1 MNNSRA
7 FLHITY
13 KLYGHLDKLSGV
25 KKSNCINCYL
35 SLMKHAWKKNNYE
48 CGLRYSTVA
57 KETKLSRITVRRT
70 LDTLEKL
77 HVISTVRGRSG
88 KTYKINQLFIKS
100 ESDGSIL
107 YTNKNK
113 MYKKDH
119 SNVKKRSVL
128 EETIYINN
136 IDKIIRD
143 NRNDKD
149 SLILN
154 LSKLPLSEL
163 KSDTKNPYYIKLAIE
178 KKAELDRESK
188 ATYVHPQKI
197 INELT
202 KIKKNSNPRYREK
215 VAFNKRNNLDYKGR
229 PIIKDNQS
237 TINKGRPKKW

>member
-1 MNNSRA
+1 MNNTRA

-13 KLYGHLDKLSGV
+13 KLYGHLDKLSGA

-77 HVISTVRGRSG
+77 NVISTVRGRSG
-88 KTYKINQLFIKS
+88 KTYKINQLFIKT
-100 ESDGSIL
+100 ESDGSIMHI
-107 YTNKNK
+107 NKNK

-119 SNVKKRSVL
+119 SDVYNRSVL
-128 EETIYINN
+128 IETIPLNR

-143 NRNDKD
+143 NRGNMD

-154 LSKLPLSEL
+154 LSKLPLTELNSEIAN
-163 KSDTKNPYYIKLAIE
+163 KNPYYIKLAKA

-188 ATYVHPQKI
+188 ATFVHPQKI

-202 KIKKNSNPRYREK
+202 KISKNSNPRYREK
-215 VAFNKRNNLDYKGR
+215 VNFNKRNNLDYKGR
-229 PIIKDNQS
+229 P
-237 TINKGRPKKW
+237 KKW

>member
-1 MNNSRA
+1 MNNTRA

-13 KLYGHLDKLSGV
+13 KLYGHLDKLSGI
-25 KKSNCINCYL
+25 KKSNCLNCYL

-48 CGLRYSTVA
+48 CGLRYSTIA

-88 KTYKINQLFIKS
+88 KSYKINQLFLKT

-107 YTNKNK
+107 YTNNSS

-136 IDKIIRD
+136 IENIIRN
-143 NRNDKD
+143 NRGDMD

-154 LSKLPLSEL
+154 LSKLPLSDL
-163 KSDTKNPYYIKLAIE
+163 NSDTNNPYYVKLAKE

-188 ATYVHPQKI
+188 ANFVHPQKI

-215 VAFNKRNNLDYKGR
+215 VAFNKRNNLDW
-229 PIIKDNQS
+229 
-237 TINKGRPKKW
+237 KGRPKK

>member
-1 MNNSRA
+1 MKNSRA

-48 CGLRYSTVA
+48 CGLRYSTIA

-88 KTYKINQLFIKS
+88 KSYKINQLFLKT

-107 YTNKNK
+107 YTNNSS

-136 IDKIIRD
+136 IENIIRN
-143 NRNDKD
+143 NRGSMDD
-149 SLILN
+149 IILN
-154 LSKLPLSEL
+154 LSKLPLSDL
-163 KSDTKNPYYIKLAIE
+163 NSDTNNPYYVKLAKE
-178 KKAELDRESK
+178 KKAELDRLSK

-215 VAFNKRNNLDYKGR
+215 VAFNKRNNLDW
-229 PIIKDNQS
+229 
-237 TINKGRPKKW
+237 KGRPKK

>member
-1 MNNSRA
+1 MNNTRA

-13 KLYGHLDKLSGV
+13 KLYGHLDKLGGT
-25 KKSNCINCYL
+25 KKSNCLNCYL

-48 CGLRYSTVA
+48 CGLRYSTIA

-77 HVISTVRGRSG
+77 HIISTVRGRSG
-88 KTYKINQLFIKS
+88 KTYKINELFIKT

-107 YTNKNK
+107 YTNNNK
-113 MYKKDH
+113 KYKKDH
-119 SNVKKRSVL
+119 SNVYKRSVL
-128 EETIYINN
+128 VEDINTLNKGNN
-136 IDKIIRD
+136 IEKIIRD

-149 SLILN
+149 SMILN

-163 KSDTKNPYYIKLAIE
+163 NLDTNNPYYVKLAIE
-178 KKAELDRESK
+178 KKAELDRLSK

-215 VAFNKRNNLDYKGR
+215 VAFNKRNNLDW
-229 PIIKDNQS
+229 
-237 TINKGRPKKW
+237 KGRPKK

>member
-1 MNNSRA
+1 MNNTRA

-13 KLYGHLDKLSGV
+13 KLYGHLDKLSGI
-25 KKSNCINCYL
+25 KKSNCLNCYL

-48 CGLRYSTVA
+48 CGLRYSTIA

-77 HVISTVRGRSG
+77 HIISTVRGRSG
-88 KTYKINQLFIKS
+88 KSYKINQLFLKT

-107 YTNKNK
+107 YINKPK

-136 IDKIIRD
+136 IEMIIRD

-163 KSDTKNPYYIKLAIE
+163 NSDTNNPYYIKLAKE
-178 KKAELDRESK
+178 KKIELDRESK

-202 KIKKNSNPRYREK
+202 KISKNSNPRYREK
-215 VAFNKRNNLDYKGR
+215 VEFNKRNNLDYKGR
-229 PIIKDNQS
+229 P
-237 TINKGRPKKW
+237 KK

>member
-1 MNNSRA
+1 
-7 FLHITY
+7 
-13 KLYGHLDKLSGV
+13 
-25 KKSNCINCYL
+25 
-35 SLMKHAWKKNNYE
+35 MKHAWKKNNYE
-48 CGLRYSTVA
+48 CGLRYSTVV

-77 HVISTVRGRSG
+77 NVISTVRGRSG
-88 KTYKINQLFIKS
+88 KTYKINQLFIKT
-100 ESDGSIL
+100 ESDSSIL

-113 MYKKDH
+113 MYKKEQSD
-119 SNVKKRSVL
+119 VYKRAVL

-136 IDKIIRD
+136 IEKIIRD
-143 NRNDKD
+143 NRGNMD

-154 LSKLPLSEL
+154 LSKLPPEEL
-163 KSDTKNPYYIKLAIE
+163 NLDTKNPYYVKLAIE

-202 KIKKNSNPRYREK
+202 KISKNSNPRYREK

-229 PIIKDNQS
+229 P
-237 TINKGRPKKW
+237 KK

>member
-1 MNNSRA
+1 MNNTRA

-13 KLYGHLDKLSGV
+13 KLYGHLDKLSGI
-25 KKSNCINCYL
+25 KKSNCLNCYL

-48 CGLRYSTVA
+48 CGLRYSTIA

-88 KTYKINQLFIKS
+88 KSYKINQLFLKT

-107 YTNKNK
+107 YTNNSS

-128 EETIYINN
+128 VEALNNN
-136 IDKIIRD
+136 IEAIIRD
-143 NRNDKD
+143 NRGDMD
-149 SLILN
+149 SMILN
-154 LSKLPLSEL
+154 LSKLPLKDL
-163 KSDTKNPYYIKLAIE
+163 NSDTNNPYYVKLAKE

-188 ATYVHPQKI
+188 ANFVHPQKI

-215 VAFNKRNNLDYKGR
+215 VAFNKRNNLDW
-229 PIIKDNQS
+229 
-237 TINKGRPKKW
+237 KGRPKK

>member
-1 MNNSRA
+1 MNNTRA

-13 KLYGHLDKLSGV
+13 KLYGHLDKLSGI
-25 KKSNCINCYL
+25 KKSNCLNCYL

-48 CGLRYSTVA
+48 CGLRYSTIA

-77 HVISTVRGRSG
+77 HIISTVRGRSG
-88 KTYKINQLFIKS
+88 KSYKINQLFLKT

-107 YTNKNK
+107 YINKPK

-119 SNVKKRSVL
+119 SDVKKRSVL

-149 SLILN
+149 SLIVN

-163 KSDTKNPYYIKLAIE
+163 NSDTNNPYYIKLAKA
-178 KKAELDRESK
+178 KKIELDRESK

-202 KIKKNSNPRYREK
+202 KIKKNSNPRYKEK
-215 VAFNKRNNLDYKGR
+215 VDFNKRNNLDYKGR
-229 PIIKDNQS
+229 P
-237 TINKGRPKKW
+237 KK

>member
-48 CGLRYSTVA
+48 CGLRYSTVV

-88 KTYKINQLFIKS
+88 KTYKINQLFIKT
-100 ESDGSIL
+100 ESDSSII

-113 MYKKDH
+113 KYKIDH
-119 SNVKKRSVL
+119 SDVYKRAVL

-136 IDKIIRD
+136 IEKIIRD
-143 NRNDKD
+143 NRGNMD

-154 LSKLPLSEL
+154 LSKLPPEEL
-163 KSDTKNPYYIKLAIE
+163 NSDTKNPYYIKLAIE

-202 KIKKNSNPRYREK
+202 KISKNSNPRYREK

-229 PIIKDNQS
+229 P
-237 TINKGRPKKW
+237 KK

>member
-13 KLYGHLDKLSGV
+13 KLYGHLDKLSGI
-25 KKSNCINCYL
+25 KKSNCLNCYL

-48 CGLRYSTVA
+48 CGLRYSTIA

-88 KTYKINQLFIKS
+88 KSYKINKLFLKT
-100 ESDGSIL
+100 ELDGSIL
-107 YTNKNK
+107 YTNNSS

-136 IDKIIRD
+136 IENIIRN
-143 NRNDKD
+143 NRGSMDD
-149 SLILN
+149 IILN
-154 LSKLPLSEL
+154 LSKLPLSDL
-163 KSDTKNPYYIKLAIE
+163 NSDTNNPYYVKLAIE
-178 KKAELDRESK
+178 KKAELDRLSK

-215 VAFNKRNNLDYKGR
+215 VAFNKRNNLDW
-229 PIIKDNQS
+229 
-237 TINKGRPKKW
+237 KGRPKK

>member
-1 MNNSRA
+1 MNNTRA

-13 KLYGHLDKLSGV
+13 KLYGHLDKLGGT
-25 KKSNCINCYL
+25 KKSNCLNCYL

-48 CGLRYSTVA
+48 CGLRYSTIA

-77 HVISTVRGRSG
+77 HIISTVRGRSG
-88 KTYKINQLFIKS
+88 KTYKINELFIKT
-100 ESDGSIL
+100 ELDGSIL
-107 YTNKNK
+107 YTNNNK
-113 MYKKDH
+113 KYKKDH
-119 SNVKKRSVL
+119 SNVYKRSVL
-128 EETIYINN
+128 VEALPLYKGTN

-143 NRNDKD
+143 NRGDMD

-163 KSDTKNPYYIKLAIE
+163 NSDTNNPYYVKLAIE
-178 KKAELDRESK
+178 KKAELDRLSK

-202 KIKKNSNPRYREK
+202 KIKKNNNPRYREK
-215 VAFNKRNNLDYKGR
+215 VAFNKRNNLDW
-229 PIIKDNQS
+229 
-237 TINKGRPKKW
+237 KGRPKK

>member
-13 KLYGHLDKLSGV
+13 KLYGHLDKLTGV
-25 KKSNCINCYL
+25 KKSNCLNCYL

-57 KETKLSRITVRRT
+57 SETKLSRITVRRT

-77 HVISTVRGRSG
+77 NIISTVRGRSG
-88 KTYKINQLFIKS
+88 KTYKINQLFLKT
-100 ESDGSIL
+100 ELDGSIL
-107 YTNKNK
+107 YTNKTK

-119 SNVKKRSVL
+119 SNVKNRSVL

-136 IDKIIRD
+136 IEKIIRD
-143 NRNDKD
+143 NRGNMD

-154 LSKLPLSEL
+154 LSKLPLSDL
-163 KSDTKNPYYIKLAIE
+163 NSDTNNPYYIKLAKE
-178 KKAELDRESK
+178 RKAELERESK
-188 ATYVHPQKI
+188 ATYVNPHKI

-202 KIKKNSNPRYREK
+202 KISKNSNPRYKEK

-229 PIIKDNQS
+229 P
-237 TINKGRPKKW
+237 KK

>member
-1 MNNSRA
+1 MNNTRA

-13 KLYGHLDKLSGV
+13 KLYGHLDKLSGT
-25 KKSNCINCYL
+25 KKSNCLNCYL

-48 CGLRYSTVA
+48 CGLRYSTVV

-88 KTYKINQLFIKS
+88 KTYKINQLFLKT
-100 ESDGSIL
+100 ESDSSII
-107 YTNKNK
+107 YNNKNK
-113 MYKKDH
+113 KYKIDH
-119 SNVKKRSVL
+119 SNVYKRAVL

-163 KSDTKNPYYIKLAIE
+163 KLDTNNPYYIKLAIE

-202 KIKKNSNPRYREK
+202 KIKKNSNPKYREK
-215 VAFNKRNNLDYKGR
+215 VEFNKRNNLDYKGR

-237 TINKGRPKKW
+237 TINKGRPKK

>member
-13 KLYGHLDKLSGV
+13 KLYGHLDKLSGT
-25 KKSNCINCYL
+25 KKSNCLNCYL

-48 CGLRYSTVA
+48 CGLRYSTVV

-88 KTYKINQLFIKS
+88 KTYKINQLFIKT
-100 ESDGSIL
+100 ESDSSII

-113 MYKKDH
+113 KYKIDH
-119 SNVKKRSVL
+119 SDVYKRAVL

-136 IDKIIRD
+136 IEKIIRD
-143 NRNDKD
+143 NRGDKD

-154 LSKLPLSEL
+154 LSKLPPEEL
-163 KSDTKNPYYIKLAIE
+163 NMDTKNPYYVKLAKAKKIE
-178 KKAELDRESK
+178 LERESK
-188 ATYVHPQKI
+188 ATFVHPQKI

-229 PIIKDNQS
+229 P
-237 TINKGRPKKW
+237 KK

>member
-48 CGLRYSTVA
+48 CGLRYSTLA

-77 HVISTVRGRSG
+77 NVISTVRGRSG
-88 KTYKINQLFIKS
+88 KTYKINQLFLKT

-107 YTNKNK
+107 YTNKSK
-113 MYKKDH
+113 MYKKEH
-119 SNVKKRSVL
+119 SNVYKRAVL

-136 IDKIIRD
+136 IEKIIRD
-143 NRNDKD
+143 NRGNMD

-154 LSKLPLSEL
+154 LSKLPLSDL
-163 KSDTKNPYYIKLAIE
+163 NSDTNNPYYVKLAKE
-178 KKAELDRESK
+178 KKAELERESK

-229 PIIKDNQS
+229 P
-237 TINKGRPKKW
+237 KK

>member
-13 KLYGHLDKLSGV
+13 KLYGHLDKLGGT
-25 KKSNCINCYL
+25 KKSNCLNCYL

-48 CGLRYSTVA
+48 CGLRYSTVV

-88 KTYKINQLFIKS
+88 KTYKINQLFLKTELDS
-100 ESDGSIL
+100 SII
-107 YTNKNK
+107 YNNKNK
-113 MYKKDH
+113 KYKIDH
-119 SNVKKRSVL
+119 SNVYKRAVL

-143 NRNDKD
+143 NRGDMD

-154 LSKLPLSEL
+154 LSKLPPEEL
-163 KSDTKNPYYIKLAIE
+163 NSDTKNPYYIKLAKA

-202 KIKKNSNPRYREK
+202 KISKNSNPRYREK

-229 PIIKDNQS
+229 P
-237 TINKGRPKKW
+237 KK

>member
-1 MNNSRA
+1 MQSRA

-13 KLYGHLDKLSGV
+13 KIYGHLDKLSGV
-25 KKSNCINCYL
+25 KKSHALNCFL

-48 CGLRYSTVA
+48 CGLRYSTVVA
-57 KETKLSRITVRRT
+57 ETKLSRITVRRT

-77 HVISTVRGRSG
+77 NVISTVRGRSG
-88 KTYKINQLFIKS
+88 KTYKINQLFIKT
-100 ESDGSIL
+100 ESDSSIL

-113 MYKKDH
+113 MYKKEQSD
-119 SNVKKRSVL
+119 VYKRAVL
-128 EETIYINN
+128 VEALNTIDKGNN
-136 IDKIIRD
+136 IEKIIRD
-143 NRNDKD
+143 NRGDMD

-188 ATYVHPQKI
+188 ATYVNPHKI

-202 KIKKNSNPRYREK
+202 KISKNSNPRYREK

-229 PIIKDNQS
+229 P
-237 TINKGRPKKW
+237 KK

>member
-13 KLYGHLDKLSGV
+13 KLYGHLDKLSGI
-25 KKSNCINCYL
+25 KKSNCLNCYL

-48 CGLRYSTVA
+48 CGLRYSTIA

-88 KTYKINQLFIKS
+88 KSYKINQLFLKT

-107 YTNKNK
+107 YTNNSS

-128 EETIYINN
+128 VEALNNN
-136 IDKIIRD
+136 IETIIRD
-143 NRNDKD
+143 NRGDMD
-149 SLILN
+149 SMILN
-154 LSKLPLSEL
+154 LSKLPLSDL
-163 KSDTKNPYYIKLAIE
+163 NSDTNNPYYVKLAKE
-178 KKAELDRESK
+178 KKAELDRLSK

-215 VAFNKRNNLDYKGR
+215 VAFNKRNNLDW
-229 PIIKDNQS
+229 
-237 TINKGRPKKW
+237 KGRPKK

>member
-1 MNNSRA
+1 MNNTRA

-13 KLYGHLDKLSGV
+13 KLYGHLDKLSGI
-25 KKSNCINCYL
+25 KKSNCLNCYL

-48 CGLRYSTVA
+48 CGLRYSTIA

-88 KTYKINQLFIKS
+88 KSYKINQLFLKT

-107 YTNKNK
+107 YTNNIG

-128 EETIYINN
+128 VEALNNN
-136 IDKIIRD
+136 IEDIIRD
-143 NRNDKD
+143 NRGDID
-149 SLILN
+149 TLILN
-154 LSKLPLSEL
+154 LSKLPLSIL
-163 KSDTKNPYYIKLAIE
+163 NSDTNNPYYIKLAKE
-178 KKAELDRESK
+178 KKIELDRESK

-215 VAFNKRNNLDYKGR
+215 VEFNKRNNLDYKGR
-229 PIIKDNQS
+229 P
-237 TINKGRPKKW
+237 KK

>member
-13 KLYGHLDKLSGV
+13 KLYGHLDKLGGT
-25 KKSNCINCYL
+25 KKSNCLNCYL

-48 CGLRYSTVA
+48 CGLRYSTVV

-88 KTYKINQLFIKS
+88 KTYKINQLFLKT
-100 ESDGSIL
+100 ESDSSII
-107 YTNKNK
+107 YNNKNK
-113 MYKKDH
+113 KYKIDH
-119 SNVKKRSVL
+119 SNVYKRAVL

-143 NRNDKD
+143 NRGDMD

-154 LSKLPLSEL
+154 LSKLPLSDL
-163 KSDTKNPYYIKLAIE
+163 NSDTNNPYYVKLAKE
-178 KKAELDRESK
+178 KKAELERESK

-229 PIIKDNQS
+229 P
-237 TINKGRPKKW
+237 KK

>member
-25 KKSNCINCYL
+25 KKSNCLNCYL

-77 HVISTVRGRSG
+77 NVISTVRGRSG
-88 KTYKINQLFIKS
+88 KTYKINQLFIKT

-107 YTNKNK
+107 YTNKTK

-119 SNVKKRSVL
+119 SDVYNRSVL

-136 IDKIIRD
+136 IEKIIRD
-143 NRNDKD
+143 NRGDMD

-154 LSKLPLSEL
+154 LSKLPLSDL
-163 KSDTKNPYYIKLAIE
+163 NSDTKNPYYVKLAIE
-178 KKAELDRESK
+178 KKAELERESK
-188 ATYVHPQKI
+188 ATYVNPHKI

-229 PIIKDNQS
+229 P
-237 TINKGRPKKW
+237 KK

>member
-13 KLYGHLDKLSGV
+13 KLYGHLDKLSGT

-48 CGLRYSTVA
+48 CGLRYSTVV

-88 KTYKINQLFIKS
+88 KTYKINQLFLKT
-100 ESDGSIL
+100 ESDSSII
-107 YTNKNK
+107 YNNKNK
-113 MYKKDH
+113 KYKIDH
-119 SNVKKRSVL
+119 SNVYKRAVL

-149 SLILN
+149 SMILN

-163 KSDTKNPYYIKLAIE
+163 NLDTNNPYYIKLAIE

-202 KIKKNSNPRYREK
+202 KIKKNSNPKYREK
-215 VAFNKRNNLDYKGR
+215 VEFNKRNNLDYKGR

-237 TINKGRPKKW
+237 TINKGRPKK